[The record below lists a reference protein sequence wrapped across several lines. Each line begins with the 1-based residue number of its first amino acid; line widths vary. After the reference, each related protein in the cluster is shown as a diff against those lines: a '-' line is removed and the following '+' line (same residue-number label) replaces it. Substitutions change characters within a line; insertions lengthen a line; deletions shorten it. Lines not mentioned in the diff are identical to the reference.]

1 MVRII
6 EKKSHVNRLTNYI
19 FVNVKVEV
27 NDFIVVDT
35 NISDYL
41 PLPLI
46 LDFSI

>member
-1 MVRII
+1 MVWII
-6 EKKSHVNRLTNYI
+6 DKKSHVNRLTNYI

-41 PLPLI
+41 PLI

>member
-1 MVRII
+1 MVWII
-6 EKKSHVNRLTNYI
+6 DKKSHVNRLTNYI

-41 PLPLI
+41 PLI
-46 LDFSI
+46 LYFSI